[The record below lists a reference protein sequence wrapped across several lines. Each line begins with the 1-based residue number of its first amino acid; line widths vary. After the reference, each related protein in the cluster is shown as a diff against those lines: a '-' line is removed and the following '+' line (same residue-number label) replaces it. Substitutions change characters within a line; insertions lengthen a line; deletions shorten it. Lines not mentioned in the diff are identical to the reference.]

1 MKWFLTAV
9 PQLGKA
15 LNVIAGTALTV
26 MMLLTVADVILRKLG
41 HPIIGSY
48 ELVSLG
54 AAVVIGFSLPFTS
67 LAKAHVAVDFLLL
80 GLRGWKRGALLV
92 ATRVIAL
99 LLFAAIGAYLFKK
112 GMYMRSTGEV
122 SLTLQMPFYPVAY
135 GLGVCCF
142 VECLVLLWDI
152 LKIAEGQ
159 YE

>member
-1 MKWFLTAV
+1 MKWVLATV
-9 PQLGKA
+9 PQLSKV
-15 LNVIAGTALTV
+15 LNVIGGMALTG
-26 MMLLTVADVILRKLG
+26 MMLLTVADVILRKFG
-41 HPIIGSY
+41 RPIIGSY

-67 LAKAHVAVDFLLL
+67 LVKAHVAVDFLLL
-80 GLRGWKRGALLV
+80 NLKGWKRGVVLV
-92 ATRVIAL
+92 FTRIVGM

-112 GMYMRSTGEV
+112 GIYMHSTGEV

-152 LKIAEGQ
+152 LKVAGGE